1 MKENMETSIPIN
13 VTDNLRIPFNKSAV
27 DVRVVDFIRQV
38 IESGKLGGDGV
49 VCKSVELWFEKRF
62 NAGHVLLTTSGSH
75 ALEMAMMMLDLRPG
89 DEVIT
94 PSFTFV
100 STANAIVRAGA
111 KPVFCDVNDTT
122 LTLDVKDFERKISK
136 RTRAVV
142 PTCYAGVSAEMDEI
156 CAIAGV
162 HGLKVIEDAAQGVN
176 AKYKGR
182 YLGTIGDMGI
192 YSFHETK
199 NYVSGEGGAFIT
211 SNEQL
216 GRRAEIIRE
225 KGTNRANFLR
235 GEVDKYTWI
244 DLGSSFVLSDI
255 LAAVLMF
262 QLDDLDVIQNRRKK
276 IYLDY
281 MAGLRELE
289 QREKIRLPFIPEHC
303 ESNYHIFHVLLQSEK
318 ERNRLIKQLK
328 ESGIG
333 AAFHYIPLHS
343 SPYARETLGLTNLNL
358 SVTDRISGT
367 LVRLPLYPHLT
378 DDEVQFVIEKMRDI
392 LK

>member
-1 MKENMETSIPIN
+1 METSTPIN
-13 VTDNLRIPFNKSAV
+13 VADDLRIPFNKSAV
-27 DVRVVDFIRQV
+27 DVRVVEFIRQV

-49 VCKSVELWFEKRF
+49 VCKSVELWFERRF

-75 ALEMAMMMLDLRPG
+75 ALEMAMMMLDLSPG

-111 KPVFCDVNDTT
+111 RPVFCDVNDTT

-156 CAIAGV
+156 CALAGI

-176 AKYKGR
+176 AKYKSR

-211 SNEQL
+211 GNEQL

-225 KGTNRANFLR
+225 KGTNRAHFLR
-235 GEVDKYTWI
+235 GEVDKYTWV

-255 LAAVLMF
+255 LAAVLLF
-262 QLDDLDVIQNRRKK
+262 QLDDLDKIQDRRKK
-276 IYLDY
+276 IHMDYLE
-281 MAGLRELE
+281 GLRELE
-289 QREKIRLPFIPEHC
+289 QREKLGLPVIPDYC
-303 ESNYHIFHVLLQSEK
+303 ESNYHIFYILLRSEK
-318 ERNRLIKQLK
+318 ERNSFISQLK

-333 AAFHYIPLHS
+333 TAFHYIPLHS
-343 SPYARETLGLTNLNL
+343 SPYAKETLGLYNLNL
-358 SVTDRISGT
+358 PVTDRISGT

-378 DDEVQFVIEKMRDI
+378 DDEVQFVIERIKVI

>member
-1 MKENMETSIPIN
+1 MKKGVLPDLPMN
-13 VTDNLRIPFNKSAV
+13 VFNDVRIPFNKSSV

-49 VCKSVELWFEKRF
+49 VCRSVELWFEERF
-62 NAGHVLLTTSGSH
+62 NARHVFLTTSGSH

-100 STANAIVRAGA
+100 STANAIVRAA
-111 KPVFCDVNDTT
+111 ARPVFCEINETT
-122 LTLDVKDFERKISK
+122 LTLDVKDLERKISK

-142 PTCYAGVSAEMDEI
+142 PVCYAGVSAEMDEI
-156 CAIAGV
+156 CAIAGA

-176 AKYKGR
+176 AKYRGK

-211 SNEQL
+211 SDKQL

-225 KGTNRANFLR
+225 KGTNRANFVR
-235 GEVDKYTWI
+235 GEVDKYTWV

-262 QLDDLDVIQNRRKK
+262 QLDDLDVIQDRRKK
-276 IYLDY
+276 IHLSYL
-281 MAGLRELE
+281 AGLRELE
-289 QREKIRLPFIPEHC
+289 QSEKLRLPVIPEYC
-303 ESNYHIFHVLLQSEK
+303 ESNYHIFYVLLPSEK
-318 ERNRLIKQLK
+318 ERNRLMRQLK

-333 AAFHYIPLHS
+333 TAFHYVPLHS
-343 SPYARETLGLTNLNL
+343 SPYARERLGLRDLNL
-358 SVTDRISGT
+358 PVTDRISGT
-367 LVRLPLYPHLT
+367 LLRLPLYPHLT
-378 DDEVQFVIEKMRDI
+378 DDDVQFVIEKMRGN